1 MGVKKY
7 QTKTTGTLWRL
18 DVKIRGKT
26 ITRRGFQTRREA
38 QKAEREIR
46 NNAEK
51 GLTIEFENITL
62 SDYLNRWLE
71 HLPAL
76 RQQGDSQR
84 LRIKQH
90 VANIIPSLGDIKV
103 KNLTEKHVMELRK
116 NSLERLAPRTV
127 KNMETQLKASLFDG
141 LKKGWLPRNP
151 LQFFVTLSVDQHN
164 VKEVEAFQPEEQVKL
179 LEYAAKYAKD
189 HDQRWYMLVFLGL
202 HTGLRK
208 GELTA
213 LQWRHIDLQERI
225 LTVRQTMEYSAGDTA
240 GRLKKPK
247 SKSGFRE
254 IVLSET
260 AVSELKRYFLWA
272 SEFALKFKRKV
283 SKDDF
288 VLFTDNLTALSKSAP
303 QSRWNTILR
312 QAKLRHRGMHALR
325 HTHASNLIAAGLNPK
340 IIQER
345 LGHSSIEIT
354 LDVYGHIFQKYG
366 KEETTRALEAWE
378 ATTLKGL

>member
-1 MGVKKY
+1 
-7 QTKTTGTLWRL
+7 
-18 DVKIRGKT
+18 
-26 ITRRGFQTRREA
+26 
-38 QKAEREIR
+38 
-46 NNAEK
+46 
-51 GLTIEFENITL
+51 
-62 SDYLNRWLE
+62 LE

-103 KNLTEKHVMELRK
+103 RNLTEKHVMELRK

-141 LKKGWLPRNP
+141 LKKGWIPRNP

-164 VKEVEAFQPEEQVKL
+164 VTEVEAFEPEEQVKL
-179 LEYAAKYAKD
+179 LEYAAKYAKV

-208 GELTA
+208 GELLA
-213 LQWRHIDLQERI
+213 LQWRHIDLKERT

-240 GRLKKPK
+240 GKLKKPK
-247 SKSGFRE
+247 SKSGVRE

-260 AVSELKRYFLWA
+260 AVRELKRYFLWA

-288 VLFTDNLTALSKSAP
+288 VLFADNLTALSKSAP

-354 LDVYGHIFQKYG
+354 LDCYTHVFKKYG

-378 ATTLKGL
+378 ATTLNGL